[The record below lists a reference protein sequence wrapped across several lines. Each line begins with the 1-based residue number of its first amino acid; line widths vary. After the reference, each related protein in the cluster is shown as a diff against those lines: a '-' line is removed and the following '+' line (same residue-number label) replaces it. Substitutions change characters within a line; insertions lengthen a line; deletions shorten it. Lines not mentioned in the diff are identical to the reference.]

1 MSEKAIK
8 AANELGIK
16 FSSIVRL
23 QSEGKMKNN
32 QLAEGFI
39 RKADELRVAGKY
51 TEALENYNQCLRYA
65 ASKSQVLSDAFAGR
79 AKVYFAASQLEKCLD
94 NIQSAID
101 ACTCDATCEAFKTFQ
116 AKCRENQTTIASE
129 KDDAPFVKLSLP
141 AHKKIPFIAE
151 CLEVR
156 ENDVYGRYIM
166 TNKDLK
172 PGDVVVLEEPF
183 YKVLDPKERHT
194 RCSVCL
200 KQNQLNLFPCAK
212 CSDGESFIQSLTS

>member
-1 MSEKAIK
+1 
-8 AANELGIK
+8 
-16 FSSIVRL
+16 
-23 QSEGKMKNN
+23 MKSD
-32 QLAEGFI
+32 QLAEGF
-39 RKADELRVAGKY
+39 RLKADELRLASKH

-79 AKVYFAASQLEKCLD
+79 AKVYFEAKQMEKCLD

-101 ACTCDATCEAFKTFQ
+101 ACVCDETCEAFKTFQ
-116 AKCRENQTTIASE
+116 SKCRENQKIIASD
-129 KDDAPFVKLSLP
+129 KCDASPFFKLSLP

-156 ENDVYGRYIM
+156 ENEVYGRYIM

-172 PGDVVVLEEPF
+172 PGDIVVLEEPF
-183 YKVLDPKERHT
+183 YKILDPKERHT

-200 KQNQLNLFPCAK
+200 QQNQLNLFPCAK